1 MLDPRQATEIATVFK
16 RFLTEIKLLPQ
27 SARYSAQNPQK
38 DATMTDI
45 DKRRKQLLGR
55 LAELDDRLT
64 RIEDELDDAPNPDWE
79 DSAVESEGDEVLEQ
93 LGTSGQD
100 EQRAIEA
107 ALKRIEAGT
116 YGECVKCGAEI
127 SEERLDALPH
137 TPFCRECAKAV

>member
-1 MLDPRQATEIATVFK
+1 MTNVAK
-16 RFLTEIKLLPQ
+16 RKT
-27 SARYSAQNPQK
+27 
-38 DATMTDI
+38 
-45 DKRRKQLLGR
+45 QLKKR

-79 DSAVESEGDEVLEQ
+79 DSAVESEGDEVLER

-116 YGECVKCGAEI
+116 YGICVKCEKEI

-137 TPFCRECAKAV
+137 TPFCRECAKTV